1 LIESSIYRY
10 LITGIY
16 IVFIVLVIISL
27 GLSRPIISKKHE
39 EMKLLAKEDKK
50 YKKIPNK
57 EQKGVNCARH
67 RTMMRPHRGTMD
79 MFRK

>member
-1 LIESSIYRY
+1 

-16 IVFIVLVIISL
+16 IVFLVLVIISL

-57 EQKGVNCARH
+57 EKKRGKLCASPYHDETPSWYNGYVQKIKGLVQE
-67 RTMMRPHRGTMD
+67 
-79 MFRK
+79 K